1 MAGLVELLFMSFI
14 SWLPDGVILVGEHVG
29 IGSEVF

>member
-14 SWLPDGVILVGEHVG
+14 SWLSDGVILVDEHVG